1 MLSLTC
7 ETDDD
12 IATIHEVVAAAFGRT
27 SEAKLV
33 EVIRQSPN
41 FIPELSLV
49 AVENGD
55 VLGHILFS
63 SIVIETQEQAIPALA
78 LAPLAVT
85 PTRQREGIGS
95 QLVQAGLSQ
104 SRELN
109 HSVIVVLGN
118 PGYYERF
125 GFQTASK
132 FGVQAPFPV
141 PDEAF
146 MVLELKPDA
155 LINVSGIVRYPTYFD
170 QV

>member
-1 MLSLTC
+1 
-7 ETDDD
+7 
-12 IATIHEVVAAAFGRT
+12 
-27 SEAKLV
+27 
-33 EVIRQSPN
+33 
-41 FIPELSLV
+41 
-49 AVENGD
+49 
-55 VLGHILFS
+55 
-63 SIVIETQEQAIPALA
+63 
-78 LAPLAVT
+78 
-85 PTRQREGIGS
+85 
-95 QLVQAGLSQ
+95 
-104 SRELN
+104 LN